1 MDIALAPSPGH
12 EKHSLI
18 LVMRPLQLPDGFPVV
33 HPRGGNT
40 FTHGGERK
48 PAKENARRK
57 QRGQQRLITLDR
69 SRLLK
74 RHLTQSAHPVKR
86 IWGLPR
92 LKHPVFSDE
101 TTGITGI
108 FDISLRAGIPMKMM
122 KAYTLF
128 PS

>member
-1 MDIALAPSPGH
+1 MC
-12 EKHSLI
+12 
-18 LVMRPLQLPDGFPVV
+18 PLRLPDGFPVV
-33 HPRGGNT
+33 HPRGQT
-40 FTHGGERK
+40 RSHGSERK

-74 RHLTQSAHPVKR
+74 RHLTQSTHPVKR
-86 IWGLPR
+86 LWNARGL
-92 LKHPVFSDE
+92 KYPVFSGE

-128 PS
+128 PW